1 MSCLRSPRI
10 RSSGSSTPKG
20 IATGNMFSNFFRE
33 ALECGGA
40 FAVIDRKLQQIIGS
54 TRFYDYDR
62 EKSEIE
68 IAWTFLARKYWSGR
82 YNREMKDLLLA
93 HAFEFVENVIFLSE
107 NKISVPK
114 KR

>member
-1 MSCLRSPRI
+1 MW
-10 RSSGSSTPKG
+10 
-20 IATGNMFSNFFRE
+20 
-33 ALECGGA
+33 GA
-40 FAVIDRKLQQIIGS
+40 FAVIDRNLQQIIGS

-68 IAWTFLARKYWSGR
+68 IGWTFLARKYWSGR